1 MRGNDTTL
9 AHILAAL
16 RSIGG
21 YFTFRDSDGEEYVIV
36 RSREFTAAHKP
47 DQSEVQLTLES
58 VEPRPNSIPSTD
70 ELLERINRDIALF
83 RSQLDE
89 EANELAIE
97 ITDESNEIDDGQ
109 RSMGGSYPPPRRV
122 RFEPIRGD
130 LPPELQE

>member
-16 RSIGG
+16 RSVGG
-21 YFTFRDSDGEEYVIV
+21 YFTFRDSDGEEYVIMN
-36 RSREFTAAHKP
+36 RQEFAAAHKP
-47 DQSEVQLTLES
+47 DPSEVQLTLES
-58 VEPRPNSIPSTD
+58 VEPRPTPIPSTD

-89 EANELAIE
+89 EASEIAIE
-97 ITDESNEIDDGQ
+97 ITDESNETDDDQ
-109 RSMGGSYPPPRRV
+109 RLMESSYPPPRRV